1 MAVDIPRRQFIW
13 ALCGAVA
20 AWPLI
25 ARAQQPARPVIGF
38 LNGGSPDTFAYLVT
52 AFKQGLNESGY
63 VEGQNVAIEY
73 RWAEE
78 RYDRLPALADE
89 LVHDHVDVLVATGG
103 DPSPRA
109 AKRATDTIPIVF
121 LSGLDPI
128 ESGLVGSLNR
138 PDGNATGVSFFTI
151 VLLAKQLELLCE
163 LVPKAAVVAFLAN
176 PSSQNFARSVDEV
189 QTAGLRLN
197 RQIKIFN
204 AVTEVDLDLAFSKM
218 VQEGVNALLIEPEP
232 LFTSK
237 REQIVAL
244 TTRERIPAMY
254 FPREFAA
261 SGGLASYGTSLV
273 GVYMQV
279 GIYAG
284 RILKGAKPADLP
296 ILQPIKF
303 DLTINLKTAKALGLT
318 VPQTLLVAADEV
330 IE

>member
-1 MAVDIPRRQFIW
+1 MAVDIPRRQFIS
-13 ALCGAVA
+13 ALGGAVA

-63 VEGQNVAIEY
+63 VEGQNVAVEY
-73 RWAEE
+73 RWAQE

-89 LVHDHVDVLVATGG
+89 LVRDHVAVLVATGG

-151 VLLAKQLELLCE
+151 ILLAKQLELLCE

-176 PSSQNFARSVDEV
+176 PSSQNFARSIDEV
-189 QTAGLRLN
+189 QAAALRLN
-197 RQIKIFN
+197 RQIKTFN
-204 AVTEVDLDLAFSKM
+204 AVTEADLDLAFAKM
-218 VQEGVNALLIEPEP
+218 AQEGVNALLIEPEP

-237 REQIVAL
+237 RE
-244 TTRERIPAMY
+244 RIPAMY
-254 FPREFAA
+254 FQREFAA
-261 SGGLASYGTSLV
+261 SGGLASYGTSLA
-273 GVYMQV
+273 GAYRQV
-279 GIYAG
+279 GAYAG

-296 ILQPIKF
+296 ILQPVKF
-303 DLTINLKTAKALGLT
+303 DLTINLKTAKALGLA